1 MGYVKVV
8 IIFKGIKYFLEF
20 FCRIQASET
29 LLAWVLIFRF
39 YQNLEV
45 SFFKRLF
52 FRIELIVLIE
62 PVLCNSN
69 LDELSKFMQILNWID
84 YFHFNIGLSKI
95 FGKD

>member
-1 MGYVKVV
+1 MRHIKVV

-39 YQNLEV
+39 YQKLEV

-52 FRIELIVLIE
+52 FRIELIALIK
-62 PVLCNSN
+62 PVLCNSKLN
-69 LDELSKFMQILNWID
+69 EVSKFMQILYWID
-84 YFHFNIGLSKI
+84 YFHFNIGLRKV
-95 FGKD
+95 FGED

>member
-1 MGYVKVV
+1 MGYIKVV
-8 IIFKGIKYFLEF
+8 IVFKGIKYFLEF

-39 YQNLEV
+39 YKKLEV
-45 SFFKRLF
+45 SFFDRLF

-62 PVLCNSN
+62 SMLCDSK
-69 LDELSKFMQILNWID
+69 LDEVSKFMQILYWID
-84 YFHFNIGLSKI
+84 YFHFNIGLRKI